1 MLEGMGASSDMCQAY
16 KTIISQCWSQ
26 HFPVTDCGA
35 HENNRYAEILAE
47 TYYTI
52 QTSESNMTNH

>member
-35 HENNRYAEILAE
+35 HENNTYAEILAE

-52 QTSESNMTNH
+52 